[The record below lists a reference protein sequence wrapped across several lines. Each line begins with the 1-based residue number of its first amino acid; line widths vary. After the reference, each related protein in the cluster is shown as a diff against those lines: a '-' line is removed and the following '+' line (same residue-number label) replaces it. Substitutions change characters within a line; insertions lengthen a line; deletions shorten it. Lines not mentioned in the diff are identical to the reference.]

1 MINIMENS
9 QNEIECIIT
18 GRVQMVMFRDFACRR
33 ARRLGLS
40 GTVQNLPDSSVRVIA
55 QGEKDKL
62 AKYIGLLKRGPLLAK
77 VLEVKIRWREVGN
90 VIDDFAII
98 Y

>member
-1 MINIMENS
+1 MDNT

-62 AKYIGLLKRGPLLAK
+62 EKYIGLLKRGPLLAK
-77 VLEVKIRWREVGN
+77 VREVKIRWREVGN

>member
-1 MINIMENS
+1 MENS

-77 VLEVKIRWREVGN
+77 VENVRATWRKPKEIFNYFKILYRP
-90 VIDDFAII
+90 I
-98 Y
+98 

>member
-1 MINIMENS
+1 MDNT